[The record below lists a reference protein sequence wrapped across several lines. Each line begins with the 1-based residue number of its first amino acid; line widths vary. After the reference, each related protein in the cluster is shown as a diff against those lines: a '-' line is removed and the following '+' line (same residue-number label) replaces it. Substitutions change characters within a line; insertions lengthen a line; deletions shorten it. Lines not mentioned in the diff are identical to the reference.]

1 MTSST
6 TRRAAVAIAALLA
19 VGATAALNIQ
29 PAFAASPDTKTSL
42 QTLSLVELADEMQ
55 AALEAENFP
64 RLQAVTRQ
72 MAISSQFSQL
82 PESTRQNVLSIIALT
97 TLELDGP
104 TRALPELLSAVAA
117 GSTYNEVWIGLING
131 RLATGD
137 HNAAADTLTQ
147 MLSRDPEAIKT
158 LSDDFL
164 RNLARDSRIDADQR
178 FALQAQLLAVNWT
191 APHLAF
197 VWLDHIDGLLARD
210 RDVEALKVVDR
221 IRSGPGVLQLR
232 ALRRYD
238 GLVAAY
244 GVERLD
250 IPAAYA
256 RDAAERQAAAAAQ
269 DASLEASSDW
279 ADTLFFAARFDE
291 ALSLLDALLAQPA
304 PPVGSRDADRRPWLA
319 DTRARTLQ
327 EMGRENEAIAAQR
340 GAIAAGLDR
349 DRVSH
354 TINLGWLNLRQ
365 GRPSEALT
373 SVSAFEAADASPYG
387 VMQAEQVRACAGHLA
402 DQSAVA
408 DPALAYMRDNWRDA
422 PAAYQY
428 TLACRDDADAVAE
441 LLIRRLQ
448 DPALAAEAVAEFHDR
463 LQQPRPT
470 SFDTRIDRLNREVR
484 ARADVRAAFDAVGR
498 AFAIPTLSSQ
508 F

>member
-19 VGATAALNIQ
+19 FGATAALDVGD
-29 PAFAASPDTKTSL
+29 AFAASPDTKTSL
-42 QTLSLVELADEMQ
+42 QTLSLIELADEMQ
-55 AALEAENFP
+55 AALEAENLP

-72 MAISSQFSQL
+72 MAISPQFPQL
-82 PESTRQNVLSIIALT
+82 PENVRQGVLSIAALT
-97 TLELDGP
+97 SLELDGP
-104 TRALPELLSAVAA
+104 TRALPELQGAVAA
-117 GSTYNEVWIGLING
+117 GSTFNEVWIGLING
-131 RLATGD
+131 QLATD
-137 HNAAADTLTQ
+137 DRNAAADTLTQ
-147 MLSRDPEAIKT
+147 MLSRDPDAIKAFNN
-158 LSDDFL
+158 DFL
-164 RNLARDSRIDADQR
+164 RNFARDSRLDADRR
-178 FALQAQLLAVNWT
+178 FAVQAQLLAADWT

-197 VWLDHIDGLLARD
+197 VWLDHIDGLLARG
-210 RDVEALKVVDR
+210 RDEEALKVVDR

-250 IPAAYA
+250 VSAAYA
-256 RDAAERQAAAAAQ
+256 RDAAERQAAAAAP
-269 DASLEASSDW
+269 DASLEVASDW
-279 ADTLFFAARFDE
+279 ADTLFFAVRFDE
-291 ALSLLDALLAQPA
+291 ALAVLDSLLAKPA
-304 PPVGSRDADRRPWLA
+304 PPAGSRDADRRPWLA
-319 DTRARTLQ
+319 DTRARILQ
-327 EMGRENEAIAAQR
+327 EMGREDEAIAAQR
-340 GAIAAGLDR
+340 SAIVAGLDN

-365 GRPSEALT
+365 GRPSEALAA
-373 SVSAFEAADASPYG
+373 VSAFEAADASPYG

-402 DQSAVA
+402 DQPAVA
-408 DPALAYMRDNWRDA
+408 EPALAYMRDHWRDA

-428 TLACRDDADAVAE
+428 SLACRDDADAVAE
-441 LLIRRLQ
+441 LLIRRLR

-463 LQQPRPT
+463 LQAPRPT
-470 SFDTRIDRLNREVR
+470 AFDARIDRLNREVR
-484 ARADVRAAFDAVGR
+484 ARAEVQTAFDAVGR